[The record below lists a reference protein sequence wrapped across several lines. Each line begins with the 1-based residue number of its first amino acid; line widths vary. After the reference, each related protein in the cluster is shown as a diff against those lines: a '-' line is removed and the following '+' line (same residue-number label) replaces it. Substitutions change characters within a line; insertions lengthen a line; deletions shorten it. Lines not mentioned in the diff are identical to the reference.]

1 MHLWFP
7 ADDDNLIILDPIPG
21 QEDCQSDY
29 INACYVDV
37 SVCDLFMITNVIA
50 TMHVFLCSLC
60 YLQMLLP
67 SRLQG
72 FVKRKKFIASQGIS
86 FINFTRA

>member
-1 MHLWFP
+1 MKALYLNHLTPPLQWPPMH

-37 SVCDLFMITNVIA
+37 SVKL
-50 TMHVFLCSLC
+50 
-60 YLQMLLP
+60 
-67 SRLQG
+67 G
-72 FVKRKKFIASQGIS
+72 FRV
-86 FINFTRA
+86 RAG

>member
-1 MHLWFP
+1 MH

-37 SVCDLFMITNVIA
+37 SVELGFRVRGAWLVASLLCRPFLLLVLVTSYRISEEEKERTIKENSEPA
-50 TMHVFLCSLC
+50 SLSHVTVA
-60 YLQMLLP
+60 Q
-67 SRLQG
+67 
-72 FVKRKKFIASQGIS
+72 
-86 FINFTRA
+86 

>member
-1 MHLWFP
+1 MHTHAHHWFP

-37 SVCDLFMITNVIA
+37 SVCVIKG
-50 TMHVFLCSLC
+50 
-60 YLQMLLP
+60 
-67 SRLQG
+67 SRTIDG
-72 FVKRKKFIASQGIS
+72 VWNYVANDRKESDTPIHAC
-86 FINFTRA
+86 

>member
-1 MHLWFP
+1 MHTHAHLWFP

-37 SVCDLFMITNVIA
+37 CVCVCVVMEMDGVWYYM
-50 TMHVFLCSLC
+50 
-60 YLQMLLP
+60 
-67 SRLQG
+67 
-72 FVKRKKFIASQGIS
+72 
-86 FINFTRA
+86 